1 LSRHQV
7 AGDFGFRA
15 SVTRGVM
22 YKSSLV
28 KSRVETVEKLEAA
41 GN

>member
-1 LSRHQV
+1 LSRQKV
-7 AGDFGFRA
+7 AGDFGFHA

-22 YKSSLV
+22 DKRSLV